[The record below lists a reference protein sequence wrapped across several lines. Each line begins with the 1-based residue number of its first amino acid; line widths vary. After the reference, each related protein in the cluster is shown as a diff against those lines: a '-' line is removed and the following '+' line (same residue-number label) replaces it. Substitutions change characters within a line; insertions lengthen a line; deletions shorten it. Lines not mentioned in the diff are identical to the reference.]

1 MNISSMFYAVLLLQ
15 AGPIGPEAVGENLPV
30 PDKEMPTQVETAKFG
45 DREEPII
52 MLQNVP
58 SAVDIRIQQA
68 MEEIVSHT
76 GVKSNFT
83 VAPANIANALAYI
96 NSSGA
101 RLLLYNPTFM
111 ENVHARVCKDWGV
124 YGVVAHEVGHH
135 LQGHIM
141 RGADMNFH
149 QLELEADEFAGFVLY
164 RMGATLEEAQR
175 STANLSQPQD
185 TATHP
190 GTARRLEAI
199 KAGWMRARGIAADEF
214 FNDERRRQREAT
226 QRRP

>member
-1 MNISSMFYAVLLLQ
+1 MALSGIFHAALLLQ
-15 AGPIGPEAVGENLPV
+15 AGPICGGIIGQPLVAEADA
-30 PDKEMPTQVETAKFG
+30 DKFDSQQP
-45 DREEPII
+45 PII
-52 MLQNVP
+52 MLQNIP

-68 MEEIVSHT
+68 TDEIVSHT

-83 VAPANIANALAYI
+83 VAPANVPNALAYI
-96 NSSGA
+96 NNGGG

-124 YGVVAHEVGHH
+124 YGVVAHEIGHH

-141 RGADMNFH
+141 RSADMNFH
-149 QLELEADEFAGFVLY
+149 QLELEADDFTGFVLY

-175 STANLSQPQD
+175 ATANLSQPQD

-199 KAGWMRARGIAADEF
+199 KVGWLRARGVAVDETYH
-214 FNDERRRQREAT
+214 DAQRQQREAAS
-226 QRRP
+226 PAP